1 MDKKPFPSETQ
12 ERFIVRFPDGMRDRI
27 ADIAKANGRSMNAE
41 IVARLQQSFEPP
53 SDTAHHKEVADAH
66 RSTATVLGLLSTTL
80 ANILLT
86 ALRLFTPEQRKKFVQ
101 IGVWEAIA
109 EGVVNGRGTAI
120 AEMLENMKSGG
131 VPGSVNNP
139 TGKNG
144 PDVLPKAP

>member
-1 MDKKPFPSETQ
+1 MVD
-12 ERFIVRFPDGMRDRI
+12 
-27 ADIAKANGRSMNAE
+27 AAKTSGRSLHAE

-86 ALRLFTPEQRKKFVQ
+86 AIRLFTPEQRKKFVQ
-101 IGVWEAIA
+101 IGVWEEIA

-120 AEMLENMKSGG
+120 AEMLENMM
-131 VPGSVNNP
+131 P
-139 TGKNG
+139 TGAADSLDASAESSK
-144 PDVLPKAP
+144 PIK